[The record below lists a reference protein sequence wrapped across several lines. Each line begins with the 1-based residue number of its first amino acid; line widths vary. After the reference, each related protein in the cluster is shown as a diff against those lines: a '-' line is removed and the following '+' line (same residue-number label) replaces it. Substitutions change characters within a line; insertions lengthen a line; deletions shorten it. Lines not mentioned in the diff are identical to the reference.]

1 MENLD
6 ALQQAPDVS
15 SPAQADSPVQE
26 VPRDVGSGGATPETG
41 LPDQPADST
50 GSEGVR
56 PAEPAKIKFTSK
68 IRRGLALMRMV
79 NIAALSD
86 DQPPPQRF
94 MEKMTGKQQEEY
106 NAAMAWI
113 EQEEDWDA
121 VASVWQKGG
130 GR

>member
-1 MENLD
+1 MENNS
-6 ALQQAPDVS
+6 ANVPSETQQPVTGGEGTARPEGAEAPAAAS
-15 SPAQADSPVQE
+15 
-26 VPRDVGSGGATPETG
+26 
-41 LPDQPADST
+41 LPNQPADSA

-94 MEKMTGKQQEEY
+94 IEKMTGKQQEEY

>member
-1 MENLD
+1 MEGTNESNEAKQPD
-6 ALQQAPDVS
+6 TGGEGTPRPEGSEAPVS
-15 SPAQADSPVQE
+15 D
-26 VPRDVGSGGATPETG
+26 R
-41 LPDQPADST
+41 PADPQ